1 MKLPAIFLLAT
12 SAMTSRL
19 QLPKNNNNAAIL
31 INRDL
36 DPATMDPAQ
45 FSVLRVLKNAMPS
58 GPNPPF
64 PTGTSD
70 PAWYQSLPQDVKQLL
85 PKFYP
90 VVQAAAVS
98 QGEISS
104 SGGSSSS
111 STTITSEQSG
121 TSTAVDATTVRAKA
135 APKKRNER
143 PCFHTQPHKR
153 TLRFRYFYHSITVLT
168 TWSQSSASQ
177 SSSATTPPS
186 LSPSLTS
193 TTAARNSSSS
203 SSTVRTTS
211 RTSATSSAATA
222 RPSVPSSNGSRT
234 LVQTP
239 VLAVFVA
246 WIAVATAFSVL
257 G

>member
-121 TSTAVDATTVRAKA
+121 TSTAVDATT
-135 APKKRNER
+135 
-143 PCFHTQPHKR
+143 
-153 TLRFRYFYHSITVLT
+153 
-168 TWSQSSASQ
+168 SSASQ

-193 TTAARNSSSS
+193 TTAARNSSS